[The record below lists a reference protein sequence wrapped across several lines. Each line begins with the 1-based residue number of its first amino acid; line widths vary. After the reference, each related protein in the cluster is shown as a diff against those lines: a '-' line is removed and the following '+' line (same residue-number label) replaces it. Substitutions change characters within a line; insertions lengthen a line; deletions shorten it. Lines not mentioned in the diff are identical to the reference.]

1 MTIYTLSGYYEKVQE
16 KNDLMDLRDR
26 IEERGGETSNLEKVI
41 DEIGEA
47 LSEYKKN
54 NEKEFIEGI

>member
-1 MTIYTLSGYYEKVQE
+1 MKIYSLNGYYEKVQE
-16 KNDLMDLRDR
+16 MQDLMDLRDR

-47 LSEYKKN
+47 IGEYRSKN
-54 NEKEFIEGI
+54 KDEFEEV